1 MEYAWLAMPF
11 QLPGFFYAKEDAMS
25 HLAIVLLIVG
35 AFALILGTV
44 IAVRAH
50 LENRG
55 EEMATFRRYFG
66 PEYDRD
72 LLRQSSWSDNENPYD
87 RQARLNDFN
96 ARERGTTERYS
107 SSKGTIWRNRD
118 RD

>member
-1 MEYAWLAMPF
+1 
-11 QLPGFFYAKEDAMS
+11 MS

-44 IAVRAH
+44 KAVRAY

-55 EEMATFRRYFG
+55 EEMAPFRNYFG

-72 LLRQSSWSDNENPYD
+72 LLRQSSWCDNENPYD
-87 RQARLNDFN
+87 RQTRLNTFN
-96 ARERGTTERYS
+96 VRARGTTERYS
-107 SSKGTIWRNRD
+107 SGRDTAWRNRD
-118 RD
+118 QD